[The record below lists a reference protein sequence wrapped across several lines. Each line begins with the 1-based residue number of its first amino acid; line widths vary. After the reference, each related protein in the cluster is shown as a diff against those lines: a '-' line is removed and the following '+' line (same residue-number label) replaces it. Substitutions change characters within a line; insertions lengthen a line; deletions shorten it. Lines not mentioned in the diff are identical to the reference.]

1 MNGQKNGKNRLVS
14 TGCRRLFCRRLLSGA
29 LIGGTLASLLFLGC
43 GCGEIVEPDLLILYS
58 VRSGDAEI
66 KFTDFAGQKWLALVP
81 RSITETDAAGQTV
94 SVQPDGPVLQQLRRL
109 RLTDEAA
116 VSSVPD
122 GWQRKTELVYDSCT
136 FYYYW
141 YEFDM
146 VIQCGDA
153 LQRLRMVSQTSS
165 PTASPAS

>member
-14 TGCRRLFCRRLLSGA
+14 TGCRRLFCKRLLSGA
-29 LIGGTLASLLFLGC
+29 LIGGMLASLLFLGC
-43 GCGEIVEPDLLILYS
+43 GCGEIVEPDPLILYS

-109 RLTDEAA
+109 RLTDETA

-122 GWQRKTELVYDSCT
+122 GWQRKTELVYDSST
-136 FYYYW
+136 FCYYLYKS
-141 YEFDM
+141 D
-146 VIQCGDA
+146 VIIQCGDI
-153 LQRLRMVSQTSS
+153 LQRLRVVSAS
-165 PTASPAS
+165 TAPSADLEP